1 MNSNLSEI
9 NLKEL
14 NIKNILIN
22 QITNLVNDM
31 LIVFPNDKLFI
42 LCKNNFDL
50 LKNNKDEII
59 LNVKSELIKD
69 EKIRNYVKD
78 KDEKLFEVSYINYL
92 NFNKFSVIMNKLK
105 TNWKKLD
112 IVNKNKVWEY
122 FNVFI
127 ILLDKLN

>member
-50 LKNNKDEII
+50 LKNNKDE
-59 LNVKSELIKD
+59 
-69 EKIRNYVKD
+69 
-78 KDEKLFEVSYINYL
+78 KLFEVSYINYL

-112 IVNKNKVWEY
+112 TVNKNKVWEY
-122 FNVFI
+122 FNLFI